1 MAHAHSVY
9 DNDRHFSIDPV
20 TREIKNE
27 SGKFK
32 LIRYDHNS
40 ERFTFEIPKVVDGHD
55 MSLCNVVQVHYLN
68 IEAGKDGLTYEGLYE
83 CGDLQVSPDSADV
96 VIFSWLLSRNATQ
109 YAGSLNF
116 VIYFACVAEDGTEE
130 YAWSTDIHTSVTVG
144 EGIYNAEV
152 IAVEYADMLE
162 KWRAETF
169 AMVNETLNDFAET
182 GLADGAVTEPKI
194 APSAVTTPKIDDGA
208 VTRAKLANDA
218 LYSPVIH
225 KNGEYYLS
233 ADDIGKTIRT
243 NASGDLKI
251 ILTQSASAA
260 MPVGAEIAIL
270 PWSSKNCTIQFDGV
284 YAAFLGESTTLGDK
298 SFSPSEKYGMIAIKK
313 IISDTS
319 SGDHWLV
326 AGNVEVVA

>member
-1 MAHAHSVY
+1 MSLTGDLNITHVL
-9 DNDRHFSIDPV
+9 R
-20 TREIKNE
+20 
-27 SGKFK
+27 GKITSLGTINAPDK
-32 LIRYDHNS
+32 TLS
-40 ERFTFEIPKVVDGHD
+40 VDGASAD
-55 MSLCNVVQVHYLN
+55 SKATGDAINAVKDSLTQHENNEENPHGVTKSQIGLGAVDNTADIDKPVSTAQAAAIADAKKAGTDAQTALSGYVGKEDGKGLSTNDYTTAEKNKLAG
-68 IEAGKDGLTYEGLYE
+68 IEAGANKF
-83 CGDLQVSPDSADV
+83 V
-96 VIFSWLLSRNATQ
+96 
-109 YAGSLNF
+109 LN
-116 VIYFACVAEDGTEE
+116 
-130 YAWSTDIHTSVTVG
+130 
-144 EGIYNAEV
+144 
-152 IAVEYADMLE
+152 
-162 KWRAETF
+162 
-169 AMVNETLNDFAET
+169 
-182 GLADGAVTEPKI
+182 
-194 APSAVTTPKIDDGA
+194 DGA
-208 VTRAKLANDA
+208 VTRAKFAQDA

-326 AGNVEVVA
+326 TGNAEVVA